1 MKNHCFVIAKK
12 KKAYFLWE
20 KKKII
25 KLLLK
30 LLPQTGKYK

>member
-12 KKAYFLWE
+12 KSLFSLG